1 MRQLKKQSSQTQGIS
16 ALSQQQQQTML
27 LQSQMRDLNN
37 QQKKIKASEESA
49 SKRPQTAR
57 PLPVEKLQES
67 SSDKKKA
74 KPNLTSAAQLQVY
87 LKPEYVEFTNFLQ
100 PKNPQT
106 IRPKRMNIQQTL
118 RYIDEIYTYRFLQK
132 SSAR

>member
-1 MRQLKKQSSQTQGIS
+1 
-16 ALSQQQQQTML
+16 
-27 LQSQMRDLNN
+27 MRDLNN

-57 PLPVEKLQES
+57 PLPIEKLQES